1 MPYIKKNNISINYL
15 DEGDPNGFPIIFS
28 NSLGT
33 NLHLWDDI
41 IPYLNP
47 KFRLVRYDKRGHGNS
62 SSPKPPYH
70 MDCLVSD
77 VEFLIDYLNI
87 EECVVVGLSI
97 GGMIAQG
104 LAARRPN
111 LIKAL
116 VLSNTA
122 SKIGTKDLWKDRI
135 NAVKANGLSTMVTPV
150 MERWFS
156 KSFFKSHKI
165 DRWRNMFLDTPPN
178 GYIGCCTAIS
188 TTDFYEQT
196 STLMMPTLVIAG
208 SEDGSTPPDL
218 VKETQNLIKE
228 SEFYLI
234 KGAGH
239 LPCAEKPKEYAQKLN
254 DFINNNI

>member
-1 MPYIKKNNISINYL
+1 
-15 DEGDPNGFPIIFS
+15 
-28 NSLGT
+28 
-33 NLHLWDDI
+33 
-41 IPYLNP
+41 
-47 KFRLVRYDKRGHGNS
+47 
-62 SSPKPPYH
+62 

-77 VEFLIDYLNI
+77 VEFLIDTLNI
-87 EECVVVGLSI
+87 EECVFVGLSI

-104 LAARRPN
+104 LAAKRPN

-122 SKIGTKDLWKDRI
+122 SKIGTKDLWEDRI
-135 NAVKANGLSTMVTPV
+135 KAVEANGLSTMVTPV

-196 STLMMPTLVIAG
+196 STLMMPTLVMAG

>member
-1 MPYIKKNNISINYL
+1 MPHIKKNDISINYL
-15 DEGDPNGFPIIFS
+15 EEGDPSGFPIIFS

-62 SSPKPPYH
+62 TSTKPPYT
-70 MDCLVSD
+70 MNCLVSD
-77 VEFLIDYLNI
+77 IEFLIDSLNI
-87 EECVVVGLSI
+87 EKCVFVGLSI

-104 LAARRPN
+104 LAARRPS

-122 SKIGTKDLWKDRI
+122 SKIGTKELWEAR
-135 NAVKANGLSTMVTPV
+135 VKAVEVNGLPSMVNPV

-156 KSFFKSHKI
+156 KSFFKGHKI
-165 DRWRNMFLDTPPN
+165 DRWRNMFLDTHPN

-188 TTDFYEQT
+188 HTDFYEQA
-196 STLMMPTLVIAG
+196 STLRMPTLVLAG
-208 SEDGSTPPDL
+208 SEDGSTPPNL

-228 SEFYLI
+228 SEFYII

-239 LPCAEKPKEYAQKLN
+239 LPCVEKPKEFAKKLN
-254 DFINNNI
+254 NFINSNI